1 LLKRVEDSV
10 IIEFTNPGKNPQ
22 MSDLNDLFRSFSR
35 AENSAGITGTGIGLS
50 IVKRVVDY
58 HQGKVQFIIPEPGLN
73 RIIMSFNA
81 SS

>member
-1 LLKRVEDSV
+1 
-10 IIEFTNPGKNPQ
+10 

-35 AENSAGITGTGIGLS
+35 AENSAGIAGTGIGLS